1 MSTDKSSLDS
11 SSLIHLFKQSSGSG
25 QLKKWVLSRRDSTD
39 LVERLESSLGLTL
52 NLPKSAQANC
62 AEPEDGIVFVGL
74 DSLEFVQA
82 GEKFFP
88 YLGSQGTLALFPGA
102 VVDEGAIKFLL
113 NGADVMRPG
122 VRAMDDWGG
131 AGKMVVVREEK
142 KGRAVAVGPSMVTS
156 SEARDMKKGPC
167 IKNAHHV
174 GDRYW
179 NLHKS
184 L

>member
-1 MSTDKSSLDS
+1 M
-11 SSLIHLFKQSSGSG
+11 
-25 QLKKWVLSRRDSTD
+25 KKWVLSHRDSADTIA
-39 LVERLESSLGLTL
+39 RIESSLGLAL
-52 NLPKSAQANC
+52 GLPKSAQAQC
-62 AEPEDGIVFVGL
+62 SEPEEGAVFVAL
-74 DSLEFVQA
+74 DDFEFVQA
-82 GEKFFP
+82 GEAYLP
-88 YLGSQGTLALFPGA
+88 YLGSQATLALFPQA
-102 VVDEGAIKFLL
+102 FVDEGAIKFLL

-122 VRAMDDWGG
+122 IRRLDDWGP

-142 KGRAVAVGPSMVTS
+142 KGRAIAVGPSTVS
-156 SEARDMKKGPC
+156 SAEAQGMSKGGC